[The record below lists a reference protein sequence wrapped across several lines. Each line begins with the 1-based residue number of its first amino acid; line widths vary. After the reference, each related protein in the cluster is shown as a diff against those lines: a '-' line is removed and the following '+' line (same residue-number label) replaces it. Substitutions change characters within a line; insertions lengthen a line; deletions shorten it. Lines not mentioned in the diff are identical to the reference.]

1 MKTFKFMSNNL
12 PIDSSSELF
21 NTPES
26 MKILEVVDTLYKS
39 GMAVNFAHN
48 CIAACDILQASLHTV
63 GIKSKIIEVQ
73 LNIFRDDGSDKK
85 DYLYIGY
92 DGATFP
98 GEIDTHVVVITETK
112 EPILIDL
119 SLGHVL
125 PSNKNRI
132 LTKCNPS
139 NKYLAILDVENLKL
153 SYFIKS
159 NVKLPYLH
167 QKNLVER
174 MIEDNK
180 TRNTVEQLKVFIY
193 FLMGLSIINFTLNS
207 ILLILKMIFP

>member
-1 MKTFKFMSNNL
+1 MSNNL
-12 PIDSSSELF
+12 HIDSNSELF

-26 MKILEVVDTLYKS
+26 LKILEVVDTLYTS
-39 GMAVNFAHN
+39 GIAVNFAHN
-48 CIAACDILQASLHTV
+48 CIAACDILQASLHTI

-92 DGATFP
+92 DGTTFP
-98 GEIDTHVVVITETK
+98 GEIDTHVVVVTETK
-112 EPILIDL
+112 QPILIDL

-125 PSNKNRI
+125 PSNKNRV
-132 LTKCNPS
+132 LAKCNPE
-139 NKYLAILDVENLKL
+139 NKYIASLDVDNLKL

-159 NVKLPYLH
+159 STKLPSLH

-180 TRNTVEQLKVFIY
+180 TRNTVENLKIFIY
-193 FLMGLSIINFTLNS
+193 FLMGISIINFTLNS
-207 ILLILKMIFP
+207 SLLILKIVL